1 MSEIMTEGKK
11 AKLIDE
17 TVYNDPYVVK
27 SNCLYEM
34 VQVKDQVVPMKLADF
49 VPTLISEIT
58 RDDGTEQKKMFK
70 VGAVHKSGIKLSE
83 QIVSADEMQN
93 MKWLLNR
100 WGALGAAQPKQ
111 NVLSK
116 I

>member
-34 VQVKDQVVPMKLADF
+34 VLKP
-49 VPTLISEIT
+49 
-58 RDDGTEQKKMFK
+58 
-70 VGAVHKSGIKLSE
+70 
-83 QIVSADEMQN
+83 
-93 MKWLLNR
+93 
-100 WGALGAAQPKQ
+100 LGCIGCCTA
-111 NVLSK
+111 
-116 I
+116 

>member
-17 TVYNDPYVVK
+17 TVYNYPYVVK

-58 RDDGTEQKKMFK
+58 RDDGTEQKKMFT
-70 VGAVHKSGIKLSE
+70 SRE
-83 QIVSADEMQN
+83 
-93 MKWLLNR
+93 LNCR
-100 WGALGAAQPKQ
+100 SRLFPQTKC
-111 NVLSK
+111 K
-116 I
+116 T

>member
-49 VPTLISEIT
+49 VPRSVRFTSRE
-58 RDDGTEQKKMFK
+58 
-70 VGAVHKSGIKLSE
+70 
-83 QIVSADEMQN
+83 
-93 MKWLLNR
+93 LNCR
-100 WGALGAAQPKQ
+100 SRLFPQTKC
-111 NVLSK
+111 K
-116 I
+116 T

>member
-70 VGAVHKSGIKLSE
+70 VGAVTSRE
-83 QIVSADEMQN
+83 
-93 MKWLLNR
+93 LNCR
-100 WGALGAAQPKQ
+100 SRLFPQTKC
-111 NVLSK
+111 K
-116 I
+116 T

>member
-17 TVYNDPYVVK
+17 TVYNYPYVVK

-70 VGAVHKSGIKLSE
+70 FTSRE
-83 QIVSADEMQN
+83 
-93 MKWLLNR
+93 LNCR
-100 WGALGAAQPKQ
+100 SRLFPQTKC
-111 NVLSK
+111 K
-116 I
+116 T

>member
-17 TVYNDPYVVK
+17 TVYNYPYVVK

-70 VGAVHKSGIKLSE
+70 VGADCFRRRNAKH
-83 QIVSADEMQN
+83 EM
-93 MKWLLNR
+93 
-100 WGALGAAQPKQ
+100 ALKPLGCIGCCTA
-111 NVLSK
+111 
-116 I
+116 